1 MLHISCLRARCKY
14 KVLKV
19 KHANKPQKTSK
30 HPEEK
35 KQRCLEKKNAQQN
48 QWKRNEQKQEAMFV
62 TKVKKSDEWN
72 AIYVEK
78 SQVKTVLTPKRKRI
92 SLQ

>member
-35 KQRCLEKKNAQQN
+35 KQRCLEKK
-48 QWKRNEQKQEAMFV
+48 KCT
-62 TKVKKSDEWN
+62 TKPMKKKWTETRGNVCDKSKKIGWMKCN
-72 AIYVEK
+72 ICREK
-78 SQVKTVLTPKRKRI
+78 SSKNGINT
-92 SLQ
+92 